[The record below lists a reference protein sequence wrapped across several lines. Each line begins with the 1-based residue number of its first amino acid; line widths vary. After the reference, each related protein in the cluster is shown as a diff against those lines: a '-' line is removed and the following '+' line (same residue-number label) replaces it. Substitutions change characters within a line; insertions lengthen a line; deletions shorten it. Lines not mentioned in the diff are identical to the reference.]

1 MILPK
6 ESETKEELWEAY
18 WQTGDIAYRND
29 LAMEY
34 AYIVKVYAYQ
44 LRGIY
49 ENYAT
54 VEDMINQGTV
64 ALLEAV
70 EKYDPTK
77 KTKFESYAS
86 IRVKGAI
93 IDYVRNQDWV
103 AKRSK
108 KKAKL
113 VNEATDYLTN
123 TLGRVP
129 SIEELSQYLKMP
141 SDAIEKILGEVHT
154 FNLLSYE
161 ELIDI
166 GLYGVKGFREQGI
179 AQEEMP
185 GYELEN
191 EELKQIISDSL
202 SLLTEKERM
211 VIMLYYYEG
220 LKKKDIAY
228 ILDISA
234 SRVCQIHSC
243 ALKKMKNSLKQY
255 LFGDE
260 EE

>member
-1 MILPK
+1 MILQK
-6 ESETKEELWEAY
+6 EPETKDELWEAY
-18 WQTGDIAYRND
+18 WQTGDINYRNE

-34 AYIVKVYAYQ
+34 AYIVKVYAFQ

-54 VEDMINQGTV
+54 VEDMINQGTI
-64 ALLEAV
+64 ALLESI
-70 EKYDPTK
+70 EKYDPQK

-103 AKRSK
+103 AKRLK
-108 KKAKL
+108 KEAKL

-123 TLGRVP
+123 TLGHTP
-129 SIEELSQYLKMP
+129 SIDELSVYLKMP
-141 SDAIEKILGEVHT
+141 SKSIERILGEVHT

-161 ELIDI
+161 ELVDI
-166 GLYGVKGFREQGI
+166 GLYGVKGYRDQGTT
-179 AQEEMP
+179 QEEMP
-185 GYELEN
+185 GYDIEN
-191 EELKQIISDSL
+191 EELKKVISQSL
-202 SLLTEKERM
+202 DMLTEKERM
-211 VIMLYYYEG
+211 VITLYYYEE

-234 SRVCQIHSC
+234 SRVCQIHSS
-243 ALKKMKNSLKQY
+243 ALKKMKNNLKEY
-255 LFGDE
+255 LYGDDKS
-260 EE
+260 

>member
-1 MILPK
+1 MIQQAMP
-6 ESETKEELWEAY
+6 ETKEELWEAY
-18 WQTGDIAYRND
+18 WKTGDIAYRNQ

-49 ENYAT
+49 ENYADL
-54 VEDMINQGTV
+54 EDMINQGTI

-70 EKYDPTK
+70 ERYDPEK

-86 IRVKGAI
+86 IRIKGAI

-103 AKRSK
+103 AKQSK
-108 KKAKL
+108 KEAKL
-113 VNEATDYLTN
+113 VNEATEALTN
-123 TLGRVP
+123 QLGRMP
-129 SIEELSQYLKMP
+129 TTEEIGQYLNWSPKTV
-141 SDAIEKILGEVHT
+141 DKILGEVHT

-161 ELIDI
+161 ELVDI
-166 GLYGVKGFREQGI
+166 GLYGVKGFREKE
-179 AQEEMP
+179 AAPTELP
-185 GYELEN
+185 GSNIEQ
-191 EELKQIISDSL
+191 EELKRVISQSL
-202 SLLTEKERM
+202 EDLTEKEKM
-211 VIMLYYYEG
+211 VITLYYYEE

-234 SRVCQIHSC
+234 SRVCQIHSS
-243 ALKKMKNSLKQY
+243 ALAKMKKQLKEY

-260 EE
+260 AL